1 MPGVGHEDGED
12 APAVTW
18 ARRVAAGAAIV
29 VAADTAW
36 VLGRRFFRGGIGTDI
51 VRAARRSDELGSSI
65 STAEGVALLVAA
77 LMVGILVGLSLSV
90 RG

>member
-29 VAADTAW
+29 VAADTVW
-36 VLGRRFFRGGIGTDI
+36 VLARRLFRGGTGTDL
-51 VRAARRSDELGSSI
+51 VRAARRSGELGGSI
-65 STAEGVALLVAA
+65 STAEGLALLVAA
-77 LMVGILVGLSLSV
+77 LVVGTLVGMSLSV